1 LKITEL
7 RQYRIKA
14 GKTKQW
20 LSWMKEELLPYQRSQ
35 GMRVLNTYV
44 HTGDDGHD
52 YFVWL
57 REFDNEQARQT
68 LYEKTYNEW
77 WVCEIRP
84 KVFELI
90 EQDSIK
96 VTLLESVEM

>member
-20 LSWMKEELLPYQRSQ
+20 LSWMKEERSQ

>member
-1 LKITEL
+1 
-7 RQYRIKA
+7 
-14 GKTKQW
+14 
-20 LSWMKEELLPYQRSQ
+20 MKDELLPYQRSK

-44 HTGDDGHD
+44 HTGEDGQD

-57 REFDNEQARQT
+57 REFDSEQARQT
-68 LYEKTYNEW
+68 IYAETYNEW
-77 WVCEIRP
+77 WIREIRP

-90 EQDSIK
+90 EQDSVK